1 MRVPDDRPPRQLA
14 HFQVTKQHR
23 RFVEFADAVRRH
35 RYIGACFGAPGL
47 GKTLSARTYGAADDW
62 ERWVD
67 NRYTREVELPLSVA
81 ASRTAVLTPYVGV
94 TPRQLFHDL
103 HYRAEMLSTD
113 VKRLSQP
120 DTTRNWTGTR
130 GNRAT
135 PSC

>member
-1 MRVPDDRPPRQLA
+1 MSDLMRVPDDRPPRQLA

-81 ASRTAVLTPYVGV
+81 ASRTADSPPMSGSRPGSCSTTFTTV
-94 TPRQLFHDL
+94 PRCSA
-103 HYRAEMLSTD
+103 RM
-113 VKRLSQP
+113 
-120 DTTRNWTGTR
+120 
-130 GNRAT
+130 
-135 PSC
+135 